1 MYKPTHI
8 LAAKLTQSLLHC
20 SDRLPTLAKRA
31 KPLLSSSFRASVT
44 PQDSFRERISM
55 SSVAAM
61 TKLTLKIGGQGGRF
75 WHFFLSCAGPVLL
88 LHLSLCPGSAVAAA
102 DEPRKAALY
111 NVSQFGPKVLAQ
123 TNAVSV
129 QFMELGGGRGRS
141 PSCLLGASIIPG
153 QAYKSWVSTLVSST
167 SGARPPAF

>member
-1 MYKPTHI
+1 
-8 LAAKLTQSLLHC
+8 
-20 SDRLPTLAKRA
+20 
-31 KPLLSSSFRASVT
+31 
-44 PQDSFRERISM
+44 M

-111 NVSQFGPKVLAQ
+111 NVSQSGPKILAQ
-123 TNAVSV
+123 ANAVSV
-129 QFMELGGGRGRS
+129 QFMGLGGGRGRS
-141 PSCLLGASIIPG
+141 LRCLLGASIIPG
-153 QAYKSWVSTLVSST
+153 QAYKSWVSTIVSST
-167 SGARPPAF
+167 SGAGVLLFEVSLGC